1 MITRL
6 IYAYFIGLSIGPSV
20 VTVVES
26 TPMKY
31 RGVVNIFFV
40 ALPFCFGEL
49 IAALVALFT
58 IDDN

>member
-31 RGVVNIFFV
+31 RGVVNVVFV
-40 ALPFCFGEL
+40 ALPFVAGEF
-49 IAALVALFT
+49 IASFVALLT
-58 IDDN
+58 LDDE